1 MCLKYSI
8 CSLHCE
14 MDSNG
19 ERLEYLRRVRAARL
33 LQRRRIIA
41 AAEAWLAGR
50 PNDVNSDMRFDV
62 VLVAPKSMP
71 RHIVAAFDAS
81 NASN

>member
-1 MCLKYSI
+1 
-8 CSLHCE
+8 

-33 LQRRRIIA
+33 FSGSSARIIG
-41 AAEAWLAGR
+41 AAEAWLAAH
-50 PNDVNSDMRFDV
+50 PDDQNSDMRFDG